1 MKIILNDFQKQGI
14 KEEEKK
20 KKFDAIILGGGP
32 AGLTAGIYAKRFGLS
47 TLLIE
52 KLGIGGQASVT
63 DIIENYPG
71 FPQGISGE
79 ELTKKF
85 EEQAKR
91 FGVEIIFD
99 EIKEIKLTCPI
110 KLISEDN
117 EFEAEGLI
125 IATGADPKKLGVP
138 GEKELTGKG
147 VSYCAVCDAFL
158 FKDKNVLVVGGGDSA
173 ITEAL
178 YLTKFAKKVYVIHRR
193 DKLRAAKYLQD
204 RAFEN
209 DKIEFIW
216 SSLVKE
222 IKGEKRVEGVTIYDK
237 VKDTTWE
244 LEIDGVFIYIG
255 LTPNTDLFKGKIEL
269 DEKGFI
275 ITDEDMRT
283 NVKFVYAA
291 GDVRRKSLRQ
301 VITASADGA
310 IAANSLFN
318 DLEG

>member
-79 ELTKKF
+79 ELTKRF

-99 EIKEIKLTCPI
+99 EIKEIKLTRPI

>member
-1 MKIILNDFQKQGI
+1 MKIILEDFQKQGI
-14 KEEEKK
+14 KKEEEKR
-20 KKFDAIILGGGP
+20 KFDAIILGGGP

-52 KLGIGGQASVT
+52 KVGIGGQVSLT

-79 ELTKKF
+79 ELTKRF

-91 FGVEIIFD
+91 FGLEILFD
-99 EIKEIKLTCPI
+99 EIKEVRFDHPI

-125 IATGADPKKLGVP
+125 IATGADPRKLGVP
-138 GEKELTGKG
+138 GEKEFTGKG

-158 FKDKNVLVVGGGDSA
+158 FKDKTVLVVGGGDSA

-209 DKIEFIW
+209 EKIEFIW
-216 SSLVKE
+216 SSIVKE
-222 IKGEKRVEGVTIYDK
+222 IKGDTKVRGVTIYDK
-237 VKDTTWE
+237 VKDNVWD
-244 LEIDGVFIYIG
+244 LEINGVFVYIG
-255 LTPNTDLFKGKIEL
+255 LTPNSDLFREKVEM
-269 DEKGFI
+269 DERGFI
-275 ITDEDMRT
+275 ITDQEMRT
-283 NVKFVYAA
+283 NAKFVYAA
-291 GDVRRKSLRQ
+291 GDVRKKSLRQ

-310 IAANSLFN
+310 IASNSLFN
-318 DLEG
+318 DLED